1 MKRVFLP
8 LFMLLCGVLSAD
20 SPKVFFRLKLEQV
33 MPEGHPV
40 RAAVSVFP
48 DFRFFPWMTFGK
60 FGVGKESGKIPFSTE
75 FAAQISWN
83 DITARDMFRIGE
95 QSPWI
100 DITEEL
106 AAAKGE
112 TPRRTPFRKTLCIT
126 FEDPQLPLSG
136 PGNAPRPNPIR
147 RGGKTDRG
155 NVRGVRVCLEFASA
169 PSENAVVKKLQ
180 IASDSSVISVVLD
193 GTLDEKKRLRQ
204 LSKFTRIRAVWRK
217 ICAKNWIIFAGMF
230 PFLRKL

>member
-1 MKRVFLP
+1 
-8 LFMLLCGVLSAD
+8 
-20 SPKVFFRLKLEQV
+20 
-33 MPEGHPV
+33 
-40 RAAVSVFP
+40 
-48 DFRFFPWMTFGK
+48 
-60 FGVGKESGKIPFSTE
+60 
-75 FAAQISWN
+75 
-83 DITARDMFRIGE
+83 MFRIGE

-204 LSKFTRIRAVWRK
+204 LSKFTRIRSLEEDLREELDYLCRNVPVPAETLKKCTSSSWVHHGYHFNLYDSGLEK
-217 ICAKNWIIFAGMF
+217 IRMASLRRMGFNYINWYITPPGNRNPDGLSFQFIEFPTGPEWLLKSPYHPGAGRGSH
-230 PFLRKL
+230 PADPDDS

>member
-1 MKRVFLP
+1 
-8 LFMLLCGVLSAD
+8 
-20 SPKVFFRLKLEQV
+20 
-33 MPEGHPV
+33 
-40 RAAVSVFP
+40 
-48 DFRFFPWMTFGK
+48 MTFGK

-204 LSKFTRIRAVWRK
+204 LSKFTRIRSLEEDLREELDYL
-217 ICAKNWIIFAGMF
+217 CRMF